1 MRGIRFARGSGKS
14 MLRMQRAIEEAAL
27 AEAMMAGEPKRI
39 SVMDILAA
47 AKEIDKFNDP
57 AMHIPVAS
65 RPPDYSGNW
74 CDPWQEEKKRR
85 DRLARLN
92 ETMRRVGNE
101 P

>member
-14 MLRMQRAIEEAAL
+14 MLRMQRAIEEAAH
-27 AEAMMAGEPKRI
+27 AEVMMAGEPKRI

-47 AKEIDKFNDP
+47 AKEMCKFSIP
-57 AMHIPVAS
+57 ASHMPEAP

-74 CDPWQEEKKRR
+74 CDPRQEEKKRR

-92 ETMRRVGNE
+92 ETMRRGSDG
-101 P
+101 